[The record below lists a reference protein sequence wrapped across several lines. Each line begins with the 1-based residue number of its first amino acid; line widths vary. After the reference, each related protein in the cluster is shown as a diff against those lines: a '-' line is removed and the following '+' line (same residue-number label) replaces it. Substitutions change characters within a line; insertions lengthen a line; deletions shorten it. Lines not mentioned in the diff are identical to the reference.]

1 MDKNRLGSITADE
14 IYEDQRNYVS
24 MSLNIAAVEL
34 TLWLNIHHINLPLQ
48 TKISTLQF
56 SFTLWTYLFCPYKF
70 CRSCT
75 LREVTCD
82 WFLNLFLEFFIILLK
97 LFSTRLLPVF
107 RCFNVT
113 ADFNFSSIVK
123 LYPLPLTKSLHLI
136 VCLFATC
143 PFQFLNVCVLCLF
156 FVQFLIK
163 FLDMRNQINIR
174 EKPSSSRL
182 FCVKGPQDY
191 SQS

>member
-1 MDKNRLGSITADE
+1 MCSSLLIQKHLHLLLLFLHSNSEEKWTKIGWALSLQMRYIQGSKKLYKHE
-14 IYEDQRNYVS
+14 FKC
-24 MSLNIAAVEL
+24 LAAVEL
-34 TLWLNIHHINLPLQ
+34 TWLNIHHINLPLQ

-56 SFTLWTYLFCPYKF
+56 SFTLWTYLF

-113 ADFNFSSIVK
+113 AGFNFLSIVK

-136 VCLFATC
+136 VYLPPVLF
-143 PFQFLNVCVLCLF
+143 
-156 FVQFLIK
+156 
-163 FLDMRNQINIR
+163 
-174 EKPSSSRL
+174 SS
-182 FCVKGPQDY
+182 
-191 SQS
+191 